1 MPARRRCHSARLV
14 RTSVFFFQAEDGIRD
29 LTVTG
34 VQTCALPIYLGA
46 AGPDGDRAVGPDFD
60 PRVGLE
66 RLARYRR
73 VRAAGIERR
82 QIQPDHQ
89 GGSGGGAGLE
99 EVPPADDRVAH
110 VTPLERSIGATYDR
124 GDNHVNC
131 PRVVQK
137 LSKFRDFPCEAPDR
151 PACSA
156 SSGDAPTPG
165 RLPSAFTYTPHIG
178 DDTCG
183 VSATRPCV
191 PPCRCCSR
199 SAAGTPALRRKT
211 LGPRSIPSRAR

>member
-1 MPARRRCHSARLV
+1 MLDNPSICTISANSIVAYHLCYVHPNWYIATYSHAIPMLRMKVATITLFF
-14 RTSVFFFQAEDGIRD
+14 FFFQAEDGIRD

-34 VQTCALPIYLGA
+34 VQTCALPISFRFLPPSGT
-46 AGPDGDRAVGPDFD
+46 
-60 PRVGLE
+60 
-66 RLARYRR
+66 RLRSNGMRR
-73 VRAAGIERR
+73 LV
-82 QIQPDHQ
+82 PP
-89 GGSGGGAGLE
+89 SAGLKQH
-99 EVPPADDRVAH
+99 ADHLQGDTRADR
-110 VTPLERSIGATYDR
+110 LRRCRSD
-124 GDNHVNC
+124 C

-165 RLPSAFTYTPHIG
+165 RLPSAFTYTLHIG

-191 PPCRCCSR
+191 QPCRCCSR